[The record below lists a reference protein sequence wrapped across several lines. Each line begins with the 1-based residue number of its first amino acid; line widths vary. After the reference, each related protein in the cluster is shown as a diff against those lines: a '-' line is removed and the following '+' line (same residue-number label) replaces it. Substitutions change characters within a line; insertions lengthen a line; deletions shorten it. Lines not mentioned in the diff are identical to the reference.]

1 MKRQFFLIL
10 RVASITTLLNFHV
23 AVPSVLADNAVP
35 MILGV
40 GDMEDLRRVETY
52 LEAIKTLKGRFLQ
65 TSSNGGV
72 ASGKV
77 FMSRPGRM
85 RFEYD
90 PPTPILMIAD
100 GVFLIYIDQ
109 ELDQVTHV
117 FLKSTPVGFLMSE
130 NVELTGEIT
139 VTKLERTPAILRV
152 TVQDT
157 EEPEKGSTTLV
168 FSDKPLMLRKWK
180 IVDAQNIE
188 TSVTLT
194 DVITGIKLDPELFVY
209 KGNLWLWQKE

>member
-109 ELDQVTHV
+109 E
-117 FLKSTPVGFLMSE
+117 
-130 NVELTGEIT
+130 
-139 VTKLERTPAILRV
+139 
-152 TVQDT
+152 
-157 EEPEKGSTTLV
+157 
-168 FSDKPLMLRKWK
+168 PLMLRKWK